1 MARRNIFSRRKH
13 RLLRKQVPRAEAIS
27 SVLLA
32 AGLVATTVWVFA
44 QRDAYD
50 PSVRDLPPEL
60 LSRDGPKIQLY
71 NQPIKPWLEPGGPS
85 AIAASPSFG
94 LS

>member
-50 PSVRDLPPEL
+50 PSVRDLPP
-60 LSRDGPKIQLY
+60 RTP
-71 NQPIKPWLEPGGPS
+71 QPRRPENPALQPTDQTV
-85 AIAASPSFG
+85 A
-94 LS
+94 